1 MTHRRI
7 AVTLWAT
14 ALLALTAGTG
24 AAMSPPLA
32 SQQAVTVEM
41 LTGTYEF
48 RPAEVTIAP
57 GATVT
62 WLNVSGSH
70 ATTSETGVW
79 DSGERLSEG
88 QSFSFTFQDPGEYPY
103 YCPPHRDR
111 GMVGKVIVAPA
122 GD

>member
-7 AVTLWAT
+7 AVTLCAT

-32 SQQAVTVEM
+32 SQQVVTVEM

-48 RPAEVTIAP
+48 RPAEVSITPGTTI
-57 GATVT
+57 T

-70 ATTSETGVW
+70 TTTSETGVW

-88 QSFSFTFQDPGEYPY
+88 QSFSFTFQDPGEFPY
-103 YCPPHRDR
+103 YCAPHRDR
-111 GMVGKVIVAPA
+111 GMVGTVIVTPV
-122 GD
+122 GG